1 VDAQTA
7 HPDTRIVN
15 DLALVVATANGT
27 GSQTANLALLRSFF
41 SMGIPVHGKNIFPSN
56 IQGLPTWYHIRV
68 DKDAYVAR
76 REPSFLVAYNQA
88 TIDADLRA
96 LPSGG
101 VAVLN
106 ADLRPS
112 VERDDLI
119 TYLVPVKALL
129 AVTEQKGKLRD
140 YLANMT
146 YVGVVAHLLSVPL
159 EVVEEALEV
168 HFGRRRK
175 LVDTNMLVVRTAH
188 EWAARELTKRD
199 PYRVEPMAAT
209 RDLILMTGN
218 EAGALGSV
226 FGGVGVCAWYP
237 ITPSTSFVDAL
248 REYLAEL
255 RRGDDGTPSYTVI
268 QAEDELAALGMTIG
282 AGFAGARALTA
293 TSGPGIS
300 LMAEFAGL
308 GYYAEIPSVIWD
320 VQRVGPSTGL
330 PTRTSQGDLAFAY
343 TLGHGDTRHIV
354 LLPSSIEECFE
365 FGWRALDLA
374 DEAQTPVFVLT
385 DLDLG
390 MNNWMGRPFEYP
402 DRPLARGK
410 VLSAAEVEAQGFARY
425 VDLDGDGIT
434 YRTLPGNEHPR
445 SAYFARGT
453 GHDARA
459 VYSERAED
467 WVENTERLA
476 RKFETIRAM
485 VPGAEI
491 DHQHGAEVGI
501 IAFGTTRYAI
511 DEARDRLSAQGHA
524 LSFLRLRALPL
535 RDEVRAF
542 IAAHRRVV
550 VIEMNRDGQ
559 LVGIL
564 RAEYPDLANRID
576 SLAYL
581 DGLPYTAGFVAERLA
596 PFLTART
603 AEVA

>member
-1 VDAQTA
+1 VDSPTVTA
-7 HPDTRIVN
+7 DTPIVN

-68 DKDAYVAR
+68 DKAGHVAR

-88 TIDADLRA
+88 TIDADLRE
-96 LPSGG
+96 LPPGG

-106 ADLRPS
+106 ADLKPS
-112 VERDDLI
+112 VQRDDLV
-119 TYLVPVKALL
+119 TYEVPVKALL
-129 AVTEQKGKLRD
+129 ATSEQKGKLRD

-146 YVGVVAHLLSVPL
+146 YVGVVAHLLGVPL
-159 EVVEEALEV
+159 EVVQEALAV
-168 HFGRRRK
+168 HFGRRQK
-175 LVDTNMLVVRTAH
+175 LVDTNMLVVRAAH
-188 EWAARELTKRD
+188 EWAANELTKRD
-199 PYRVEPMAAT
+199 PYRVEPMDAT
-209 RDLILMTGN
+209 RGLILMTGN

-226 FGGVGVCAWYP
+226 FGGASVCAWYP

-255 RRGDDGTPSYTVI
+255 RRGEDGTPSYTVI
-268 QAEDELAALGMTIG
+268 QAEDELAALGMVIG
-282 AGFAGARALTA
+282 AGFAGARAVTA

-308 GYYAEIPSVIWD
+308 AYYAEIPAVVWD

-330 PTRTSQGDLAFAY
+330 PTRTGQGDLSFAY
-343 TLGHGDTRHIV
+343 TLGHGDTRHVV

-374 DEAQTPVFVLT
+374 DEAQTLVFVLT

-390 MNNWMGRPFEYP
+390 MNNWMGHPFDYP

-410 VLSAAEVEAQGFARY
+410 VLSAEEVEEGGFGRY
-425 VDLDGDGIT
+425 VDLDGDGIS

-453 GHDARA
+453 GHNARA
-459 VYSERAED
+459 VYSERADD
-467 WVENTERLA
+467 WVENTDRLA
-476 RKFETIRAM
+476 RKFDTIRGM
-485 VPGAEI
+485 VPA
-491 DHQHGAEVGI
+491 AEVDHRPGADLGL

-511 DEARDRLSAQGHA
+511 DEAREALAARGHP

-559 LVGIL
+559 LAGIL
-564 RAEYPDLANRID
+564 RAEYPELADRID

-581 DGLPYTAGFVAERLA
+581 DGLPFTAGFVEGRLA
-596 PFLTART
+596 PLLVGRT